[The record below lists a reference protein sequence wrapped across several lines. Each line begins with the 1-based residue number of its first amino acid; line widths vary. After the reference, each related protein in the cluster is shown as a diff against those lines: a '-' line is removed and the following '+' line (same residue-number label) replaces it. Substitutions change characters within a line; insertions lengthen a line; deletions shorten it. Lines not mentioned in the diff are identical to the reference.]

1 MTAHIARHRERH
13 LPTAAFIHPPA
24 GLLDPR
30 KKIPIWV
37 RTFFPLPRGF
47 FIWRFRSAKPA

>member
-1 MTAHIARHRERH
+1 MTARIARHREPH
-13 LPTAAFIHPPA
+13 LSTAASSHPPV

-37 RTFFPLPRGF
+37 RTFSPPPRGF
-47 FIWRFRSAKPA
+47 FIWRFQSAGPA